1 METLELPKNQ
11 TLKQKQNNILKK
23 RINYFD
29 IAKGLGILLMI
40 IGHMPIKNEYLK
52 NFIFCFHMPL
62 FFAISGATFA
72 GSMLAKKDGQYLR
85 YPTVVSLIKEKSKK
99 LLILLS
105 PEGRM
110 IKSGSGFPEVSRQSA
125 TSCSSISVDDNLSL
139 SIIEDIFRIART
151 SSSLPP

>member
-62 FFAISGATFA
+62 FFIISGYF
-72 GSMLAKKDGQYLR
+72 
-85 YPTVVSLIKEKSKK
+85 
-99 LLILLS
+99 
-105 PEGRM
+105 
-110 IKSGSGFPEVSRQSA
+110 F
-125 TSCSSISVDDNLSL
+125 
-139 SIIEDIFRIART
+139 
-151 SSSLPP
+151 

>member
-52 NFIFCFHMPL
+52 NY
-62 FFAISGATFA
+62 
-72 GSMLAKKDGQYLR
+72 GSR
-85 YPTVVSLIKEKSKK
+85 YCNCNHSFNCYICV
-99 LLILLS
+99 
-105 PEGRM
+105 
-110 IKSGSGFPEVSRQSA
+110 
-125 TSCSSISVDDNLSL
+125 SSI
-139 SIIEDIFRIART
+139 
-151 SSSLPP
+151 